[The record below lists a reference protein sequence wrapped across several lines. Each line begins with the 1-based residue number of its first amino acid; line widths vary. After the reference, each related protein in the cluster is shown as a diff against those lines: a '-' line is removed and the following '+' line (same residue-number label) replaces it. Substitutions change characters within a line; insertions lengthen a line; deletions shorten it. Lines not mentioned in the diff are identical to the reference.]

1 MTGQY
6 PEKGTLSMQ
15 NLGYYN
21 GKIGTL
27 DELTVPFNDRVHF
40 FGDGV
45 YEATFTRNH
54 KVFALEE
61 HIDRFYRSAAMVDIK
76 IPMEKAEM
84 ATLIRDLVS
93 KVDDP
98 EQQVYFQITRGT
110 QPRNHTYPEDMVG
123 NFWVVLKPMP
133 IKDIGMEVKAILR
146 EDIRFHQCHIK
157 TLNLL
162 PAVLYS
168 QEAARAGVYETILY
182 RTPGQSG
189 CGGELVGGMATGVAM
204 ATRVAMPTRVT
215 ECAHSNVHIINQ
227 KGEFQT
233 APLDNLILPGI
244 ARAHLITAC
253 HALGIP
259 VNETPFTVDELM
271 NAKEVLISSSSA
283 PGLRCVEIDGKPV
296 GGQAPEM
303 VAALQKWVK
312 DEIFAATERD

>member
-1 MTGQY
+1 
-6 PEKGTLSMQ
+6 MQ

-27 DELTVPFNDRVHF
+27 DELTVPFNDRVNY

-61 HIDRFYRSAAMVDIK
+61 HIDRFFRSAAMVDIK

-84 ATLIRDLVS
+84 AALIRDLVGR
-93 KVDDP
+93 VDDP

-123 NFWVVLKPMP
+123 NFWVVLKPMA

-168 QEAARAGVYETILY
+168 QEAARAGVYEAILY
-182 RTPGQSG
+182 RTPNQSG
-189 CGGELVGGMATGVAM
+189 CGEHCNGTATRVGI

-215 ECAHSNVHIINQ
+215 ECAHSNVHIINK

-253 HALGIP
+253 RELGIP
-259 VNETPFTVDELM
+259 VNETPFTVEELM
-271 NAKEVLISSSSA
+271 GAKEVLISSSSA

-296 GGQAPEM
+296 GKQAPEM
-303 VAALQKWVK
+303 VAALQKWVR
-312 DEIFAATERD
+312 DEIFAATEPD

>member
-1 MTGQY
+1 
-6 PEKGTLSMQ
+6 MQ

-27 DELTVPFNDRVHF
+27 DELTVPFNDRVNY

-61 HIDRFYRSAAMVDIK
+61 HIDRFFRSAAMVDIK

-84 ATLIRDLVS
+84 ASLIRDLVNQ
-93 KVDDP
+93 VDDP

-123 NFWVVLKPMP
+123 NFWVVLKPMA

-162 PAVLYS
+162 PAVMYS
-168 QEAARAGVYETILY
+168 QEAARAGVYEAILY

-189 CGGELVGGMATGVAM
+189 CGGEFVGGMPVGM
-204 ATRVAMPTRVT
+204 PTRVAMPTRVT
-215 ECAHSNVHIINQ
+215 ECAPSNVHIINE

-259 VNETPFTVDELM
+259 VNETPFTVEELM

-296 GGQAPEM
+296 GKQAPET

-312 DEIFAATERD
+312 DEIFAATEAD